1 MAPRDRPPGFS
12 VFSAARRVSSMR
24 GSDAPNVDVPRAEVH
39 VSVRLHGPS
48 LSPFAVV
55 YDERRRTLRSRT
67 RAEVGRTETI
77 THAGGGGVRTFLR
90 SFLVRT
96 SRNPNLRVA
105 LFDFVKSS
113 TLVEDHVFLGAA
125 TFSLADVLASGVS
138 TKQLTIG
145 NAVAYSAGQNEISIT
160 LRASRVD
167 SVLFAARRSVAL
179 RIVLPEMR
187 RRKFP
192 HQHVTQSFDIS
203 RCAPTSDPNAPPSW
217 VPVYRS
223 EALASPSSPNE
234 RYVRFDAAT
243 IPEWRLYG
251 LNTPLRIRL
260 LQHSVRSVRV
270 SVAGVCNTTLQ
281 ELQVLDP
288 SRDFLSLF
296 GARQNAQCIGR
307 LFLTQAEPTKSGGVF
322 SLTAEYLKRDSMS
335 SAKRALSMTMNR
347 FTSLRSE
354 RKFLSRGT
362 EDWSFGSREASVGSA
377 RSIDRFTVKLRR
389 KVASENLS
397 HWAAS
402 STTTS
407 DANVQD
413 GTTNSDTQ
421 TTSNVRQK
429 SRLWPSWF
437 HT

>member
-1 MAPRDRPPGFS
+1 MAPRDRAPSFGM
-12 VFSAARRVSSMR
+12 FSAARRMSGVR
-24 GSDAPNVDVPRAEVH
+24 SDASQAEGPRAEVH
-39 VSVRLHGPS
+39 VSVRLHGAS

-55 YDERRRTLRSRT
+55 YDERRRTLRSRS

-77 THAGGGGVRTFLR
+77 THAGGGGARTFLR

-113 TLVEDHVFLGAA
+113 TLVEDHVFLGAV
-125 TFSLADVLASGVS
+125 TFSLSDVLNAGVS
-138 TKQLTIG
+138 TKQLSNG
-145 NAVAYSAGQNEISIT
+145 NTTVYMGSQNEISVT

-167 SVLFAARRSVAL
+167 STLFTARRSVAL
-179 RIVLPEMR
+179 RIVLPELR

-203 RCAPTSDPNAPPSW
+203 RCAKPTDPNAPHSW

-223 EALASPSSPNE
+223 EALASPASQNE
-234 RYVRFDAAT
+234 RYIRFDAAT

-270 SVAGVCNTTLQ
+270 SVAAVCNTTLQ
-281 ELQVLDP
+281 ELQILDP
-288 SRDFLSLF
+288 SRDFLPLF
-296 GARQNAQCIGR
+296 GARQNTPCIGR

-322 SLTAEYLKRDSMS
+322 SLTAEYHKNVSMS
-335 SAKRALSMTMNR
+335 SAKRALSLTMTR
-347 FTSLRSE
+347 IGLRNGNGGSE

-362 EDWSFGSREASVGSA
+362 DDWSFGSRDASVGSG
-377 RSIDRFTVKLRR
+377 RSIDRFGLKLRR
-389 KVASENLS
+389 KVASENLTE
-397 HWAAS
+397 WA
-402 STTTS
+402 TTS
-407 DANVQD
+407 
-413 GTTNSDTQ
+413 TSDRYEQESVRRRPTL
-421 TTSNVRQK
+421 RQK
-429 SRLWPSWF
+429 SRRWPAWF